1 MRITIDLKIFLFA
14 IIFIITKQIEFYA
27 ILMAYAI
34 IHELGHLLCGVFLRL
49 KPETFS
55 ITPFGLQISF
65 KPEISLYN
73 SKVKNGTRIC
83 VKKMLLAFAGP
94 LTNILISIVL
104 LFIQMDQNLK
114 QIMIY
119 SNILVAV
126 FNLIPIYPLDGGRIL
141 KGVIRKKFEDNIK
154 ADTIVNKI
162 SNILVIILTAVSSIL
177 ILYLKNISVLFVI
190 IYLWILVI
198 KENKRFNLKRK
209 INNIISKENKCIDI

>member
-1 MRITIDLKIFLFA
+1 MSFGHIFAGLLLK
-14 IIFIITKQIEFYA
+14 
-27 ILMAYAI
+27 
-34 IHELGHLLCGVFLRL
+34 L
-49 KPETFS
+49 KPKKLS
-55 ITPFGLQISF
+55 IMPFGLAVTFESY
-65 KPEISLYN
+65 EY
-73 SKVKNGTRIC
+73 
-83 VKKMLLAFAGP
+83 KKLVENKKIVIAFAGP

-141 KGVIRKKFEDNIK
+141 KGVIRKKCEDNIK

-198 KENKRFNLKRK
+198 KENKRFNIKKK
-209 INNIISKENKCIDI
+209 IKNMISKENKCIDI